1 MVKRKIR
8 AFFIIRWR
16 IYINVL
22 YLRKDLKIR
31 SLKIISFND
40 RSNTAQYLSPRFFIT
55 HGLVACNRVIY
66 IKLKNTCLFGTTGFF
81 LNRRNQCVSTDLIL
95 WICEILTLVDLQLG
109 GQKARVY
116 FRICV
121 NWIDLLQMERDYWMK
136 YITIVGIGVVKI
148 RYSFHLIQRVN

>member
-1 MVKRKIR
+1 MQSRNLIQIKEYV
-8 AFFIIRWR
+8 FIW
-16 IYINVL
+16 
-22 YLRKDLKIR
+22 
-31 SLKIISFND
+31 ND
-40 RSNTAQYLSPRFFIT
+40 RVFSYVETNVYQLT
-55 HGLVACNRVIY
+55 
-66 IKLKNTCLFGTTGFF
+66 LFY
-81 LNRRNQCVSTDLIL
+81 

>member
-1 MVKRKIR
+1 MER
-8 AFFIIRWR
+8 
-16 IYINVL
+16 
-22 YLRKDLKIR
+22 
-31 SLKIISFND
+31 
-40 RSNTAQYLSPRFFIT
+40 Q
-55 HGLVACNRVIY
+55 
-66 IKLKNTCLFGTTGFF
+66 GFF
-81 LNRRNQCVSTDLIL
+81 LTVETNVSTDLIL